1 MIEGCDC
8 DWGAGKEEQTP
19 GPYLTRTDVAGPRCR
34 CGGAQKR
41 GLPLTPGQ
49 GWGKRY
55 RPLQGSERLEWLCG
69 IHSNTETETK
79 RKVRHQGMCR
89 ETERRAR
96 GSAPRVL
103 TSGDFQSGE
112 ELKGC
117 RQATLG
123 SRGGKGPTKGGE
135 QRS

>member
-1 MIEGCDC
+1 MWRCSEKGPAPDPRA
-8 DWGAGKEEQTP
+8 GLGKEVQ
-19 GPYLTRTDVAGPRCR
+19 
-34 CGGAQKR
+34 
-41 GLPLTPGQ
+41 
-49 GWGKRY
+49 
-55 RPLQGSERLEWLCG
+55 PLQGSERLEWLCG

-79 RKVRHQGMCR
+79 RKVRHQGMCG
-89 ETERRAR
+89 ETERRTR
-96 GSAPRVL
+96 GSTPRVL

-112 ELKGC
+112 ELQGC